1 MGSFQ
6 DPGGK
11 TGDLTLETISTENL
25 KDRLNG
31 MYDAMRARPRA
42 LSGTG
47 LFEYLWDLK
56 ELALLEKRQCVQVPT
71 TWLRELEDDFE
82 RIGCESDLGH

>member
-6 DPGGK
+6 DSSGK
-11 TGDLTLETISTENL
+11 AGDLKLVAISTENL
-25 KDRLNG
+25 KDRLNE

-47 LFEYLWDLK
+47 MFEYLWDLK
-56 ELALLEKRQCVQVPT
+56 ELALLEKRQSVQVPT
-71 TWLRELEDDFE
+71 TWLRELEDDFD
-82 RIGCESDLGH
+82 RIGCESGLGH